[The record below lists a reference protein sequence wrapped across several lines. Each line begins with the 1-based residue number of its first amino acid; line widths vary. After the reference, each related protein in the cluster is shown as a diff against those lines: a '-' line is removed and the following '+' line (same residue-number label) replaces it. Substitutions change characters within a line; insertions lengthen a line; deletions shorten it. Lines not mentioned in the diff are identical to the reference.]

1 MAQQGRGW
9 LQARAGI
16 LSKAPRE
23 GFLHTLHRPHGSEYV
38 LQGVHVQPCAMT
50 AITHGGVRHAQQG
63 GVEGAT
69 WKDNLS
75 SGSGARLG
83 ETRSTTTRYTQPV
96 RSTRTVGEQRGHM
109 DQTDSTGLHNSTG
122 QGGVGA
128 NAIPPPPPNTH
139 THTRNTHT
147 QLPQRPHPHT
157 HTLAA
162 HAVNTSEA
170 DALQPSLP
178 RLNPIGL
185 LCPTRAPTSTPV

>member
-1 MAQQGRGW
+1 MHSRVGSRELHGRTTYPPGQEHGWVRPGPQRQGTH
-9 LQARAGI
+9 
-16 LSKAPRE
+16 S
-23 GFLHTLHRPHGSEYV
+23 
-38 LQGVHVQPCAMT
+38 PC
-50 AITHGGVRHAQQG
+50 
-63 GVEGAT
+63 
-69 WKDNLS
+69 
-75 SGSGARLG
+75 
-83 ETRSTTTRYTQPV
+83 V

-128 NAIPPPPPNTH
+128 NAIPPPPPPNTH

>member
-1 MAQQGRGW
+1 MEAYVMHSRVGSRELHGRTTYPPGQEHGWVRPGPQRQGTH
-9 LQARAGI
+9 
-16 LSKAPRE
+16 S
-23 GFLHTLHRPHGSEYV
+23 
-38 LQGVHVQPCAMT
+38 PCARLEPW
-50 AITHGGVRHAQQG
+50 GSR
-63 GVEGAT
+63 GAT
-69 WKDNLS
+69 WTKQI
-75 SGSGARLG
+75 APA
-83 ETRSTTTRYTQPV
+83 STTVQDW
-96 RSTRTVGEQRGHM
+96 VGWGP
-109 DQTDSTGLHNSTG
+109 TLS
-122 QGGVGA
+122 
-128 NAIPPPPPNTH
+128 PPPPNTH